1 MFPCLLGS
9 FMLHIP
15 KCIVCNIPGHQL
27 SAPASRTCFMLLPLG
42 FQTPEEDVFRPQN
55 ISKKPC
61 HKVLGKTIGYI
72 IVLFMI
78 RNVPSPNVTLRLKRW
93 VSGHSTNFSSTKDG
107 ETYTYSYIYIY
118 IICTLTERIFCCCLP
133 RLEMEYRLWRGTLGV
148 GTWMTVPSTGAILL
162 RLSEQLE
169 AGGMQGVE
177 SKQCRK
183 MCVLFFVF
191 CFF

>member
-1 MFPCLLGS
+1 MFPCLFGS

-15 KCIVCNIPGHQL
+15 KCIVCIIPRHQL

-61 HKVLGKTIGYI
+61 HKVLGKTTGYI
-72 IVLFMI
+72 LVLFMI

-93 VSGHSTNFSSTKDG
+93 VSGHSTNFNSTKDG
-107 ETYTYSYIYIY
+107 ETYTYTYTSYAHWLSGYF
-118 IICTLTERIFCCCLP
+118 LLP
-133 RLEMEYRLWRGTLGV
+133 SKARNGVSSLAWYLGCWNMDDGAQHGCHTVETFRAVGGRGD
-148 GTWMTVPSTGAILL
+148 A
-162 RLSEQLE
+162 
-169 AGGMQGVE
+169 GVE